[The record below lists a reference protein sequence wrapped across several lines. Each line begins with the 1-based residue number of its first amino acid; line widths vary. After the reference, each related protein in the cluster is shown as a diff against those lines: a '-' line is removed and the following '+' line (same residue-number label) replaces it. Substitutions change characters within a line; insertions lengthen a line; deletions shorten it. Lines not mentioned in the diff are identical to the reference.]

1 MMPQFIQIKEY
12 LCSLI
17 VGKTLHFKCN
27 CPIAFDERG
36 IVKSFQ
42 RAGQDILLYVE
53 RLPDR
58 KMFTIALNSPGL
70 VVSE

>member
-1 MMPQFIQIKEY
+1 MTKFIPIKEY

-42 RAGQDILLYVE
+42 QAGHDIILYVE
-53 RLPDR
+53 RVPDK
-58 KMFTIALNSPGL
+58 KMFTITLNSPGL
-70 VVSE
+70 VISE